1 MNLKMNFPF
10 NVIGHSASQYVTEN
24 QKGNPAKS
32 AVAVKGHL
40 KVIDLDQFSLYDGWY
55 KVNDSFQEHK
65 IFSL

>member
-1 MNLKMNFPF
+1 MNLKINFPF

-40 KVIDLDQFSLYDGWY
+40 KVIDLDQYSLYGG
-55 KVNDSFQEHK
+55 
-65 IFSL
+65 